1 MSSGRKRN
9 RSASPPAAAAAGSSR
24 RVLSPVQTGGLGRN
38 SPPPSPTPSPPGDA
52 EDSDT
57 LLARRA
63 RRRAAHAGWELRPIS
78 PDPTHT
84 PEQRWINARRTEAI
98 ERLDALR
105 ANNQFPERATG
116 LRDPVLRITE
126 NRTFTY
132 AQQRDALERLALDQ
146 HIAQQERS
154 ALIKAK
160 QKKKKDKLEKRK
172 QAKRQCGP
180 PKSHKR
186 QGSPPDSPPRRP
198 TPGAEFSTVGLALRI
213 KA

>member
-1 MSSGRKRN
+1 MSSGRKRA
-9 RSASPPAAAAAGSSR
+9 RSASPAAAAGRSR
-24 RVLSPVQTGGLGRN
+24 RVLSPVQLGGLGRT
-38 SPPPSPTPSPPGDA
+38 SPQPSPTPSPPAGDA
-52 EDSDT
+52 DGDT

-63 RRRAAHAGWELRPIS
+63 RRRAAHAGWELQPVS
-78 PDPTHT
+78 PDPSHT
-84 PEQRWINARRTEAI
+84 PDQRWVNARRTEAI
-98 ERLDALR
+98 QRLDELDI
-105 ANNQFPERATG
+105 NDQFPDRASA

-154 ALIKAK
+154 ALIKAQ
-160 QKKKKDKLEKRK
+160 QKKKKDKLEKRR
-172 QAKRQCGP
+172 QAKRQCGA

-186 QGSPPDSPPRRP
+186 QGSPPDSPPKSPR
-198 TPGAEFSTVGLALRI
+198 PGAEFSTVGLAARI